1 MKKIF
6 IVLSVLVLAISLAG
20 CGGKED
26 DGKINLPISSNDLKD
41 ANYQDVVAK
50 FENAGFT
57 NVKTEV
63 IDDLVFGWLTKDGEV
78 EDVSVDGYTS
88 FSTDSRYPAD
98 IEIIISYH
106 TFPADEDDEAVE
118 SSTPESTVEAEPTE
132 KAQSTEKEDDE
143 AVESSTPESTVE
155 AEPTEK
161 AQSTE
166 KTETYAEEEIITVD
180 NNEEFAA
187 VLNTKDP
194 GDQII
199 KEFAVKYA
207 GRTIEFDG
215 NIANMSN
222 HGDYTTRYDFL
233 ISPWDYSE
241 TSISGP
247 NFKFEDCSVFDLN
260 LIGDNVPDSIGMGD
274 NLHFVAKIINYDET
288 SQLFYIDPIS
298 AEVR

>member
-1 MKKIF
+1 
-6 IVLSVLVLAISLAG
+6 VLSVLVLAISLAG

-106 TFPADEDDEAVE
+106 TFPAD
-118 SSTPESTVEAEPTE
+118 
-132 KAQSTEKEDDE
+132 EDDE

>member
-1 MKKIF
+1 MKKQNIGGTIVKRII
-6 IVLSVLVLAISLAG
+6 IVLSVLVLAISLVG
-20 CGGKED
+20 CSNKVD
-26 DGKINLPISSNDLKD
+26 DGKINLPISSNALKD

-57 NVKTEV
+57 NVQTEV
-63 IDDLVFGWLTKDGEV
+63 IDDLVLGWLTKDGEI
-78 EDVSVDGYTS
+78 EEVSVDGYTT

-98 IEIIISYH
+98 IEIVVSYH
-106 TFPADEDDEAVE
+106 TFPADEEEETAE

-132 KAQSTEKEDDE
+132 TAQSTEETPSAE
-143 AVESSTPESTVE
+143 ENQSS
-155 AEPTEK
+155 
-161 AQSTE
+161 
-166 KTETYAEEEIITVD
+166 AEEEIITVD

-187 VLNTKDP
+187 ILNTKDE

-207 GRTIEFDG
+207 GRIIEFDG
-215 NIANMSN
+215 NIAHMSY

-247 NFKFEDCSVFDLN
+247 YFKFEDCNVFDLN
-260 LIGDNVPDSIGMGD
+260 LIGDNIPDAVGTGD
-274 NLHFVAKIINYDET
+274 NLHFIAKIKNFDET
-288 SQLFYIDPIS
+288 SLWFYLDPIS
-298 AEVR
+298 TEVR

>member
-1 MKKIF
+1 MGGTIVKRI
-6 IVLSVLVLAISLAG
+6 IVVLSVLVLAISLVG
-20 CGGKED
+20 CGSKED
-26 DGKINLPISSNDLKD
+26 DGNINLPISSNDLKD

-63 IDDLVFGWLTKDGEV
+63 IDDLVLGWLTKDGEV
-78 EDVSVDGYTS
+78 EEVSVDGYTS
-88 FSTDSRYPAD
+88 FSTNSRYPAD
-98 IEIIISYH
+98 IEIVVSYH
-106 TFPADEDDEAVE
+106 TFPADEEEEAAE
-118 SSTPESTVEAEPTE
+118 SSTPESIVEAVPTE
-132 KAQSTEKEDDE
+132 KAQSTEETQ
-143 AVESSTPESTVE
+143 SS
-155 AEPTEK
+155 
-161 AQSTE
+161 
-166 KTETYAEEEIITVD
+166 AEEEIITVD

-199 KEFAVKYA
+199 EEFAVKYA
-207 GRTIEFDG
+207 GRIIEFDG
-215 NIANMSN
+215 NIAYMSY

-247 NFKFEDCSVFDLN
+247 YFKFEDCNVFDLN
-260 LIGDNVPDSIGMGD
+260 LIGDNVPDAVGIGD

-288 SQLFYIDPIS
+288 SQLFYLDPIS
-298 AEVR
+298 TEVR